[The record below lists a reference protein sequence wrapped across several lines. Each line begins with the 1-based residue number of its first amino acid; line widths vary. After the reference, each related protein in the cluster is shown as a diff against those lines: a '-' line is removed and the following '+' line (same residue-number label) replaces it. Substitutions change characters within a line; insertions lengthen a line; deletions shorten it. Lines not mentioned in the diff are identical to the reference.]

1 MPKTS
6 EKYKTNYYFKKVN
19 ERNPIVFIHGVGL
32 TNEIWEPQID
42 FFKNHNVL
50 TYDLLGHGKTPLQ
63 KKQLNFEDFI
73 RQLKNLVDE
82 LNLNKIHLVG
92 FSLGSLIARH
102 FAAIY
107 ENKLSSLTLHASI
120 YKRSDEQ
127 KIVVKNRFELMKN
140 DRPASKDRAI
150 RRWFSDTYIKNNKE
164 MYEKIFNIL
173 DSNDYNN
180 LLKAYKL
187 FVNYEDDDQTLEN
200 INTNTLVTTG
210 QYDVGSTTS
219 MAKNLAE
226 NIKKSKYIEIS
237 NGKHLCNIECADEF
251 NKTIELFVDQ
261 NYDEA

>member
-1 MPKTS
+1 MAVG
-6 EKYKTNYYFKKVN
+6 EI
-19 ERNPIVFIHGVGL
+19 IVGNL
-32 TNEIWEPQID
+32 KPS
-42 FFKNHNVL
+42 FKN
-50 TYDLLGHGKTPLQ
+50 LLNNSV
-63 KKQLNFEDFI
+63 LNFEDFI

-187 FVNYEDDDQTLEN
+187 FVNYEDNDQMLEN
-200 INTNTLVTTG
+200 IKTNTLVTTG

-219 MAKNLAE
+219 MAKTLAE

-251 NKTIELFVDQ
+251 NKAIELFVDQ

>member
-1 MPKTS
+1 M
-6 EKYKTNYYFKKVN
+6 
-19 ERNPIVFIHGVGL
+19 
-32 TNEIWEPQID
+32 
-42 FFKNHNVL
+42 
-50 TYDLLGHGKTPLQ
+50 Q

-107 ENKLSSLTLHASI
+107 ENKLRSLTLHASI
-120 YKRSDEQ
+120 YKRSNEQ

-173 DSNDYNN
+173 DLS
-180 LLKAYKL
+180 L
-187 FVNYEDDDQTLEN
+187 
-200 INTNTLVTTG
+200 IH
-210 QYDVGSTTS
+210 
-219 MAKNLAE
+219 
-226 NIKKSKYIEIS
+226 I
-237 NGKHLCNIECADEF
+237 
-251 NKTIELFVDQ
+251 
-261 NYDEA
+261 